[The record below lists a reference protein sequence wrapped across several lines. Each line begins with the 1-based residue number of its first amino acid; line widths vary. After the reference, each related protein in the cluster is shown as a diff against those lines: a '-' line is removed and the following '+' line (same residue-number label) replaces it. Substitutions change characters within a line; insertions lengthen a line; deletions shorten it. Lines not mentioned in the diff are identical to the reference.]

1 MKWSGNQLKAIEG
14 RGSDIIVSAAAGSGK
29 TAVLIQRLKS
39 LVTDDGVSLDEVL
52 VATFTNAAAAELK
65 ERLAEALTQEIEDA
79 QDDEQR
85 EFLLVQRKNI
95 ETASIGTFHSFAI
108 DLLRE
113 FNYRAGI
120 SKNFGILSQQSDALI
135 TREALDA
142 VFTEFFEAKDESF
155 LAFLDAYSNDKS
167 DDDIKKNI
175 IDVYIKL
182 RALPYY
188 DAILDREVEVF
199 KRATLDFNSLLSLH
213 EYRELIKKM
222 FSDEKKYFDLL
233 LGMLDDAGCVSLKEK
248 VQKLSPHVYEPN
260 IDFMTA
266 DIEDIRRYVKTV
278 LEDFPRMAVSKD
290 EKESYEEVKEECQK
304 IARKFKAI
312 IKDDL
317 LESILTV
324 PLERE
329 PELMKETGAHLTT
342 FSKIIKAVDRISF
355 ELKRKRNAY
364 SFSDLEHLALKV
376 LCMDDVAAIYRD
388 RIKHIF
394 VDEYQ
399 DSNEMQEEILH
410 KFAKDNLFLVGD
422 VKQSIYR
429 FRFAEPSLF
438 EGRYEAYLGT
448 SSSGSIVDLKENYRS
463 KQAVIDAV
471 NALFKDVIPKYDER
485 HKLVAGRKD
494 NDFIGEV
501 KVCEAEFNKEITND
515 DELKSKEEYKK
526 YLKLID
532 TLGRDFYEGLLIG
545 SEIKVAIGRE
555 YFDAKEGVQ
564 KKLKFSDIAVL
575 FRSIKG
581 RGKKIKLA
589 LELLGIPTNMQASG
603 DILDFKE
610 VNLLHCILKLAAN
623 FYDDLSLVTV
633 LLSPVYGFTPQ
644 DIAEI
649 RIWGDE
655 NGYKAQPF
663 YACFLAFSKNLCRDD
678 DAGENGET
686 NGNGDALK
694 NEDCELFVKA
704 RDFVNDILRF
714 RSYGYALSLH
724 VFIKRVC
731 TETGIYE
738 FAEALKQ
745 SRNPCG
751 NIERYIDFAHEF
763 ERERGIATL
772 SDLLLYIE
780 DLYKNEL
787 AIEQEEREGENTNA
801 VSIMTI
807 HRSKGLEFPMVVVAG
822 CGRNFVK
829 TKSASYIEF
838 DKNHGMF
845 MRYMGADELVGIPH
859 REILHKYAEKDA
871 EYDEAMR
878 IFYVA
883 CTRAKDFLVFSAVTD
898 GKKGSIITY
907 NSFYDVIN
915 DTLVCNE
922 EINKEKWFEY
932 EEFDAASLLNRII
945 NSKYVRVK
953 GQEVEGKKLYLAEIP
968 EVKNEL
974 KFSGGLSST
983 KEFVSVTE
991 FLKITDREAFM
1002 NSSTNVKAGIDE
1014 NNNVQNSNTLF
1025 FDKKD
1030 GFSYFAGN
1038 EKNENDSL
1046 RINGEN
1052 FRDMHVDK
1060 SQNDEP
1066 DPASIGTAVHKL
1078 FERLSFEKMA
1088 CAGEDEMTAMV
1099 LNELGC
1105 IKNEFSLSDDEQR
1118 YIENKKIHEVV
1129 TFFKD
1134 EFMQNIIRKAKS
1146 IEKEKPFMMRD
1157 DKLKGR
1163 IIEGVIDCFIESDD
1177 EIIVI
1182 DYKTNNIYGSYNN
1195 GENSEATDKN
1205 LESSTE
1211 DFSIDNGCGSCA
1223 SGKEKNTHR
1232 ISETHEDKMAFG
1244 MRRIKKLIEYYGPQL
1259 KLYKR
1264 ACELGYDIP
1273 VFAYIYFTNAK
1284 MFCEIK

>member
-52 VATFTNAAAAELK
+52 VATFTNAAASELK
-65 ERLAEALTQEIEDA
+65 DRLAKALTQEIEA
-79 QDDEQR
+79 TQDDEQR

-113 FNYRAGI
+113 FHYRAGI
-120 SKNFGILSQQSDALI
+120 SKNFGILSQQSDVLI
-135 TREALDA
+135 TREALDT
-142 VFTEFFEAKDESF
+142 VFTEFFEAKDECF

-175 IDVYIKL
+175 IDVYTKL

-199 KRATLDFNSLLSLH
+199 KRATLDFNSLSSLH

-233 LGMLDDAGCVSLKEK
+233 LGMLDDAGCASLKEK

-438 EGRYEAYLGT
+438 EGRYDAYLGT
-448 SSSGSIVDLKENYRS
+448 SSSGSVVDLKENYRS

-471 NALFKDVIPKYDER
+471 NALFKAVIPKYDER
-485 HKLVAGRKD
+485 HRLVAGRKD

-501 KVCEAEFNKEITND
+501 KVCEAEFDKEITND

-532 TLGRDFYEGLLIG
+532 TLGKDFYEGLLIG
-545 SEIKVAIGRE
+545 SEIKAAVGRE
-555 YFDAKEGVQ
+555 YFDAKEGLQ
-564 KKLKFSDIAVL
+564 KELKYSDIAVV

-581 RGKKIKLA
+581 RGKKIRLA
-589 LELLGIPTNMQASG
+589 LELLGIPVNMQASG

-610 VNLLHCILKLAAN
+610 VNFLHCILKLVDN

-633 LLSPVYGFTPQ
+633 LLSPVYGFSPQ

-655 NGYKAQPF
+655 NGYRGQPF
-663 YACFLAFSKNLCRDD
+663 YACFLAFSKNLCKDSDACEGDDTCEND
-678 DAGENGET
+678 DACENVAT
-686 NGNGDALK
+686 LRIMDR
-694 NEDCELFVKA
+694 ELLARVNYFV
-704 RDFVNDILRF
+704 DDILRF
-714 RSYGYALSLH
+714 RRYGYTLSLH
-724 VFIKRVC
+724 MLIKRIC
-731 TETGIYE
+731 EESGAYE
-738 FAEALKQ
+738 LAKL
-745 SRNPCG
+745 SRG
-751 NIERYIDFAHEF
+751 NNSGTNLDRYIDFANEF
-763 ERERGIATL
+763 EKERGNATL
-772 SDLLLYIE
+772 SELLQYI
-780 DLYKNEL
+780 DSMYKNGL
-787 AIEQEEREGENTNA
+787 VIEQDDGEEGENIDA
-801 VSIMTI
+801 VNVMTI
-807 HRSKGLEFPMVVVAG
+807 HRSKGLEFPLVIVAG
-822 CGRNFVK
+822 CTSSFLKNNVMPFVD
-829 TKSASYIEF
+829 F
-838 DKNHGMF
+838 DKKHGMF
-845 MRYMGADELVGIPH
+845 MRYIDEESGDMFISH
-859 REILHKYAEKDA
+859 REILHKYSERDA

-883 CTRAKDFLVFSAVTD
+883 CTRAKDFLLFSAVTD
-898 GKKGSIITY
+898 GKKRSVHTY
-907 NSFYDVIN
+907 NSFYDVIY

-922 EINKEKWFEY
+922 KIRKEEWLKH
-932 EEFDAASLLNRII
+932 EEFKNNELIDNAVNL
-945 NSKYVRVK
+945 KDVK
-953 GQEVEGKKLYLAEIP
+953 KRGQKIQNGKLYLAEVP
-968 EVKNEL
+968 EVKDE
-974 KFSGGLSST
+974 FSALGILSCT

-991 FLKITDREAFM
+991 FLKMADVEDAFSHGDGNGDIENSREV
-1002 NSSTNVKAGIDE
+1002 NGID
-1014 NNNVQNSNTLF
+1014 
-1025 FDKKD
+1025 
-1030 GFSYFAGN
+1030 
-1038 EKNENDSL
+1038 
-1046 RINGEN
+1046 
-1052 FRDMHVDK
+1052 
-1060 SQNDEP
+1060 
-1066 DPASIGTAVHKL
+1066 PARIGTAVHRL
-1078 FERLSFEKMA
+1078 FERLSFEGMVS
-1088 CAGEDEMTAMV
+1088 AGEAEMIALMSDEI
-1099 LNELGC
+1099 NS
-1105 IKNEFSLSDDEQR
+1105 IKNEYSLNDDEIS
-1118 YIENKKIHEVV
+1118 YIKDKKLPEV
-1129 TFFKD
+1129 TAFFQD
-1134 EFMQNIIRKAKS
+1134 EFMRDIIINAKS
-1146 IEKEKPFMMRD
+1146 IEKEKSFIMKD
-1157 DKLKGR
+1157 DKMQGR
-1163 IIEGVIDCFIESDD
+1163 IIEGVIDCFIEGED

-1182 DYKTNNIYGSYNN
+1182 DYKTNEIGRF
-1195 GENSEATDKN
+1195 DK
-1205 LESSTE
+1205 
-1211 DFSIDNGCGSCA
+1211 
-1223 SGKEKNTHR
+1223 R
-1232 ISETHEDKMAFG
+1232 IRDLM
-1244 MRRIKKLIEYYGPQL
+1244 EYYRPQL
-1259 KLYKR
+1259 ELYKR
-1264 ACELGYDIP
+1264 ACERGYNKP
-1273 VFAYIYFTNAK
+1273 VSAYVYFTNVK
-1284 MFCEIK
+1284 IFCEV

>member
-65 ERLAEALTQEIEDA
+65 ERLAKALTQEIEA
-79 QDDEQR
+79 TQDDEQR

-113 FNYRAGI
+113 FHYRAGI
-120 SKNFGILSQQSDALI
+120 SKNFGILSQQSDVLI
-135 TREALDA
+135 TREALDT
-142 VFTEFFEAKDESF
+142 VFTEFFEAKDECF

-175 IDVYIKL
+175 IDVYTKL

-199 KRATLDFNSLLSLH
+199 KRATLDFNSLSSLH

-266 DIEDIRRYVKTV
+266 DIDDIRLYAKK
-278 LEDFPRMAVSKD
+278 LLDEFPAMRVSKD
-290 EKESYEEVKEECQK
+290 EKESYEEVKDECQK

-317 LESILTV
+317 LGSILTV

-329 PELMKETGAHLTT
+329 PELMREAEARLIM
-342 FSKIIKAVDRISF
+342 FSRIIKNMDKISF
-355 ELKRKRNAY
+355 KLKQERNAY

-438 EGRYEAYLGT
+438 EGRYDAYLGT
-448 SSSGSIVDLKENYRS
+448 SSSGSVVDLKENYRS

-471 NALFKDVIPKYDER
+471 NALFKAVIPKYDER
-485 HKLVAGRKD
+485 HRLVAGRK
-494 NDFIGEV
+494 NQDFIGEV
-501 KVCEAEFNKEITND
+501 KVCKAEFDKEILND
-515 DELKSKEEYKK
+515 EKLKSNEKYRY

-532 TLGRDFYEGLLIG
+532 TLGKDFYEGLLIG
-545 SEIKVAIGRE
+545 SEIKAAVGRE

-564 KKLKFSDIAVL
+564 KKLQFSDIAVL

-581 RGKKIKLA
+581 RGKKIRLA
-589 LELLGIPTNMQASG
+589 LELLGIPVNMQASG

-610 VNLLHCILKLAAN
+610 VNLLHCILKLVDN

-633 LLSPVYGFTPQ
+633 LLSSVYGITPQ

-649 RIWGDE
+649 RIWGNE
-655 NGYKAQPF
+655 NGYKGQPF
-663 YACFLAFSKNLCRDD
+663 YACFLAFSKKFSEDS
-678 DAGENGET
+678 DADKDVDTGENDDTCENATVLKVT
-686 NGNGDALK
+686 NR
-694 NEDCELFVKA
+694 ELFA
-704 RDFVNDILRF
+704 RINDFIDDILRF

-724 VFIKRVC
+724 MFIKRVC
-731 TETGIYE
+731 AESGIYE
-738 FAEALKQ
+738 FAKALKQ
-745 SRNPCG
+745 SKSPCG
-751 NIERYIDFAHEF
+751 NLDRYMDFACEF

-772 SDLLLYIE
+772 SDLLMHIDNLYTTG
-780 DLYKNEL
+780 LT
-787 AIEQEEREGENTNA
+787 IEQGEQEGETPDA
-801 VSIMTI
+801 VNIMTI

-822 CGRNFVK
+822 CGSSFAR
-829 TKSASYIEF
+829 TKAASYINF
-838 DKNHGMF
+838 DKNYGMF
-845 MRYMGADELVGIPH
+845 MRYVKDDVMYISH
-859 REILHKYAEKDA
+859 REVLHKYGERDA

-883 CTRAKDFLVFSAVTD
+883 CTRAKDFLMFSGVTN
-898 GKKGSIITY
+898 GKKGSALTY
-907 NSFYDVIN
+907 NSFYDVIY

-922 EINKEKWFEY
+922 KIRKEEWLKH
-932 EEFDAASLLNRII
+932 EEFKNNELIDNAVNL
-945 NSKYVRVK
+945 KDVK
-953 GQEVEGKKLYLAEIP
+953 KRGQKIQNGKLYLAEVP
-968 EVKNEL
+968 EVKDE
-974 KFSGGLSST
+974 FSALGILSCT

-991 FLKITDREAFM
+991 FLKMADREVL
-1002 NSSTNVKAGIDE
+1002 TNNTTVKLDINGDKDVFSHSDGNGDVENGSEVYGID
-1014 NNNVQNSNTLF
+1014 
-1025 FDKKD
+1025 
-1030 GFSYFAGN
+1030 
-1038 EKNENDSL
+1038 
-1046 RINGEN
+1046 
-1052 FRDMHVDK
+1052 
-1060 SQNDEP
+1060 
-1066 DPASIGTAVHKL
+1066 PARIGTAVHRL
-1078 FERLSFEKMA
+1078 FERLSFEGMVS
-1088 CAGEDEMTAMV
+1088 AGEAEMIALMSDEI
-1099 LNELGC
+1099 NS
-1105 IKNEFSLSDDEQR
+1105 IKNEYSLNDDEIS
-1118 YIENKKIHEVV
+1118 YIKDKKLPEVAA
-1129 TFFKD
+1129 FFKD
-1134 EFMQNIIRKAKS
+1134 EFMRDIIINAKS
-1146 IEKEKPFMMRD
+1146 IEKEKSFIMKD
-1157 DKLKGR
+1157 DKMQGR
-1163 IIEGVIDCFIESDD
+1163 IIEGVIDCFIEGED

-1182 DYKTNNIYGSYNN
+1182 DYKTNEIGRF
-1195 GENSEATDKN
+1195 DK
-1205 LESSTE
+1205 
-1211 DFSIDNGCGSCA
+1211 
-1223 SGKEKNTHR
+1223 R
-1232 ISETHEDKMAFG
+1232 IRDLM
-1244 MRRIKKLIEYYGPQL
+1244 EYYRPQL
-1259 KLYKR
+1259 EFYKR
-1264 ACELGYDIP
+1264 ACERGYNKP
-1273 VFAYIYFTNAK
+1273 VSAYVYFTNVK
-1284 MFCEIK
+1284 IFCEV

>member
-52 VATFTNAAAAELK
+52 VATFTNAAASELK
-65 ERLAEALTQEIEDA
+65 ERLAKALTQEIEA
-79 QDDEQR
+79 TQDDEQR

-113 FNYRAGI
+113 FHYRAGI
-120 SKNFGILSQQSDALI
+120 SKNFGILSQQSDVLI
-135 TREALDA
+135 TREALDT
-142 VFTEFFEAKDESF
+142 VFTEFFEAKDECF

-175 IDVYIKL
+175 IDVYTKL

-199 KRATLDFNSLLSLH
+199 KRATLDFNSLSSLH

-438 EGRYEAYLGT
+438 EGRYDAYLGT
-448 SSSGSIVDLKENYRS
+448 SSSGSVVDLKENYRS

-471 NALFKDVIPKYDER
+471 NALFKAVIPKYDER
-485 HKLVAGRKD
+485 HRLVAGRKD

-501 KVCEAEFNKEITND
+501 KVCEAEFDKEITND

-532 TLGRDFYEGLLIG
+532 TLGKDFYEGLLIG
-545 SEIKVAIGRE
+545 SEIKAAVGRE
-555 YFDAKEGVQ
+555 YFDAKEGLQ
-564 KKLKFSDIAVL
+564 KELKYSDIAVV

-581 RGKKIKLA
+581 RGKKIRLA
-589 LELLGIPTNMQASG
+589 LELLGIPVNMQASG

-610 VNLLHCILKLAAN
+610 VNFLHCILKLVDN

-633 LLSPVYGFTPQ
+633 LLSPVYGFSPQ

-655 NGYKAQPF
+655 NGYRGQPF
-663 YACFLAFSKNLCRDD
+663 YACFLAFSKNLCKDSDACEGDDTCEND
-678 DAGENGET
+678 DACENVAT
-686 NGNGDALK
+686 LRIMDR
-694 NEDCELFVKA
+694 ELLARVNYFV
-704 RDFVNDILRF
+704 DDILRF
-714 RSYGYALSLH
+714 RRYGYTLSLH
-724 VFIKRVC
+724 MLIKRIC
-731 TETGIYE
+731 EESGAYE
-738 FAEALKQ
+738 LAKL
-745 SRNPCG
+745 SRG
-751 NIERYIDFAHEF
+751 NNSGTNLDRYIDFANEF
-763 ERERGIATL
+763 EKERGNATL
-772 SDLLLYIE
+772 SELLQYI
-780 DLYKNEL
+780 DSMYKNGL
-787 AIEQEEREGENTNA
+787 VIEQDDGEEGENIDA
-801 VSIMTI
+801 VNVMTI
-807 HRSKGLEFPMVVVAG
+807 HRSKGLEFPLVIVAG
-822 CGRNFVK
+822 CTSSFLKNNVMPFVD
-829 TKSASYIEF
+829 F
-838 DKNHGMF
+838 DKKHGMF
-845 MRYMGADELVGIPH
+845 MRYIDEESGDMFISH
-859 REILHKYAEKDA
+859 REILHKYSERDA

-883 CTRAKDFLVFSAVTD
+883 CTRAKDFLLFSAVTD
-898 GKKGSIITY
+898 GKKRSVHTY
-907 NSFYDVIN
+907 NSFYDVIY

-922 EINKEKWFEY
+922 KIRKEEWLKH
-932 EEFDAASLLNRII
+932 EEFKNNELIDNAVNL
-945 NSKYVRVK
+945 KDVK
-953 GQEVEGKKLYLAEIP
+953 KRGQKIQNGKLYLAEVP
-968 EVKNEL
+968 EVKDE
-974 KFSGGLSST
+974 FSALGILSCT

-991 FLKITDREAFM
+991 FLKMADVEDAFSHGDGNGDIENSREV
-1002 NSSTNVKAGIDE
+1002 NGID
-1014 NNNVQNSNTLF
+1014 
-1025 FDKKD
+1025 
-1030 GFSYFAGN
+1030 
-1038 EKNENDSL
+1038 
-1046 RINGEN
+1046 
-1052 FRDMHVDK
+1052 
-1060 SQNDEP
+1060 
-1066 DPASIGTAVHKL
+1066 PARIGTAVHRL
-1078 FERLSFEKMA
+1078 FERLSFEGMVS
-1088 CAGEDEMTAMV
+1088 AGEAEMIALMSDEI
-1099 LNELGC
+1099 NS
-1105 IKNEFSLSDDEQR
+1105 IKNEYSLNDDEIS
-1118 YIENKKIHEVV
+1118 YIKDKKLPEV
-1129 TFFKD
+1129 TAFFQD
-1134 EFMQNIIRKAKS
+1134 EFMRDIIINAKS
-1146 IEKEKPFMMRD
+1146 IEKEKSFIMKD
-1157 DKLKGR
+1157 DKMQGR
-1163 IIEGVIDCFIESDD
+1163 IIEGVIDCFIEGED

-1182 DYKTNNIYGSYNN
+1182 DYKTNEIGRF
-1195 GENSEATDKN
+1195 DK
-1205 LESSTE
+1205 
-1211 DFSIDNGCGSCA
+1211 
-1223 SGKEKNTHR
+1223 R
-1232 ISETHEDKMAFG
+1232 IRDLM
-1244 MRRIKKLIEYYGPQL
+1244 EYYRPQL
-1259 KLYKR
+1259 ELYKR
-1264 ACELGYDIP
+1264 ACERGYNKP
-1273 VFAYIYFTNAK
+1273 VSAYVYFTNVK
-1284 MFCEIK
+1284 IFCEV

>member
-65 ERLAEALTQEIEDA
+65 ERLAKALTQEIEA
-79 QDDEQR
+79 TQDDEQR
-85 EFLLVQRKNI
+85 EFLFVQRKNI

-113 FNYRAGI
+113 FHYRAGI
-120 SKNFGILSQQSDALI
+120 SKNFGILSQQSDVLI
-135 TREALDA
+135 TREALDT
-142 VFTEFFEAKDESF
+142 VFTEFFEAKDECF

-175 IDVYIKL
+175 IDVYTKL

-199 KRATLDFNSLLSLH
+199 KRATLDFNSLSSLH

-266 DIEDIRRYVKTV
+266 DIDDIRRYVKTV

-438 EGRYEAYLGT
+438 EGRYDAYLGT
-448 SSSGSIVDLKENYRS
+448 SSSGSVVDLKENYRS

-471 NALFKDVIPKYDER
+471 NALFKAVIPKYDER
-485 HKLVAGRKD
+485 HRLVAGRK
-494 NDFIGEV
+494 NQDFIGEV
-501 KVCEAEFNKEITND
+501 KVCKAEFDKEILND
-515 DELKSKEEYKK
+515 EKLKSNEKYRY

-532 TLGRDFYEGLLIG
+532 TLGKDFYEGLLIG
-545 SEIKVAIGRE
+545 SEIKAAVGRE

-564 KKLKFSDIAVL
+564 KKLQFSDIAVL

-581 RGKKIKLA
+581 RGKKIRLA
-589 LELLGIPTNMQASG
+589 LELLGIPVNMQASG

-610 VNLLHCILKLAAN
+610 VNLLHCILKLVDN

-633 LLSPVYGFTPQ
+633 LLSSVYGITPQ

-655 NGYKAQPF
+655 NGYKGQPF
-663 YACFLAFSKNLCRDD
+663 YACFLAFSKNLCKDSDSCEGDD
-678 DAGENGET
+678 TCENDDVCENVDT
-686 NGNGDALK
+686 LK
-694 NEDCELFVKA
+694 VTDREFFARVNYFV
-704 RDFVNDILRF
+704 DDILRF
-714 RSYGYALSLH
+714 RRYGYTLSLH
-724 VFIKRVC
+724 MLIKRIC
-731 TETGIYE
+731 EESGAYE
-738 FAEALKQ
+738 LAKL
-745 SRNPCG
+745 SRG
-751 NIERYIDFAHEF
+751 NNSDTNLVRYIDFANEF
-763 ERERGIATL
+763 EKERGNATL
-772 SDLLLYIE
+772 SELLQYI
-780 DLYKNEL
+780 DSMYKNGL
-787 AIEQEEREGENTNA
+787 VIEQDDGEEGENIDA
-801 VSIMTI
+801 VNVMTI
-807 HRSKGLEFPMVVVAG
+807 HRSKGLEFPLVIVAG
-822 CGRNFVK
+822 CTSSFLKNNATPFVD
-829 TKSASYIEF
+829 F
-838 DKNHGMF
+838 DKKHGMF
-845 MRYMGADELVGIPH
+845 MRYIDEESGDMFISH
-859 REILHKYAEKDA
+859 REILHKYSERDA

-883 CTRAKDFLVFSAVTD
+883 CTRAKDFLLFSAVTD
-898 GKKGSIITY
+898 GKKRSVHTY
-907 NSFYDVIN
+907 SSFYDVICEN
-915 DTLVCNE
+915 LACDDNSCKN
-922 EINKEKWFEY
+922 KWFRH
-932 EEFDAASLLNRII
+932 EEFKGEELLKRTLDSEDVDKHSRQTHESRPYLSQVPAEESDFNNLKAGAS
-945 NSKYVRVK
+945 
-953 GQEVEGKKLYLAEIP
+953 E
-968 EVKNEL
+968 
-974 KFSGGLSST
+974 
-983 KEFVSVTE
+983 KEFISVTE
-991 FLKITDREAFM
+991 FLKMADREVL
-1002 NSSTNVKAGIDE
+1002 TNNTTVKLGIDE
-1014 NNNVQNSNTLF
+1014 DNDVFSHSDGNGDIENSR
-1025 FDKKD
+1025 
-1030 GFSYFAGN
+1030 
-1038 EKNENDSL
+1038 EV
-1046 RINGEN
+1046 NGI
-1052 FRDMHVDK
+1052 
-1060 SQNDEP
+1060 
-1066 DPASIGTAVHKL
+1066 DPARIGTAVHRL
-1078 FERLSFEKMA
+1078 FERLSFEGMVS
-1088 CAGEDEMTAMV
+1088 AGEAEMIALMLDEIKS
-1099 LNELGC
+1099 
-1105 IKNEFSLSDDEQR
+1105 IKNEYSLNDDEIS
-1118 YIENKKIHEVV
+1118 YIKDKKLPEV
-1129 TFFKD
+1129 TAFFKD
-1134 EFMQNIIRKAKS
+1134 EFMKDVIKNAVS
-1146 IEKEKPFMMRD
+1146 IEKEKSFIMKD
-1157 DKLKGR
+1157 DKMQGR
-1163 IIEGVIDCFIESDD
+1163 IIEGVIDCFFEGAD
-1177 EIIVI
+1177 EITVI
-1182 DYKTNNIYGSYNN
+1182 DYKTNEIGRF
-1195 GENSEATDKN
+1195 DK
-1205 LESSTE
+1205 
-1211 DFSIDNGCGSCA
+1211 
-1223 SGKEKNTHR
+1223 R
-1232 ISETHEDKMAFG
+1232 IRDLM
-1244 MRRIKKLIEYYGPQL
+1244 EYYRPQL
-1259 KLYKR
+1259 ELYKR
-1264 ACELGYDIP
+1264 ACERGYNKP
-1273 VFAYIYFTNAK
+1273 VSAYVYFTNVK
-1284 MFCEIK
+1284 IFCEV

>member
-65 ERLAEALTQEIEDA
+65 ERLAKALTQEIEA
-79 QDDEQR
+79 TQDDEQR

-113 FNYRAGI
+113 FHYRAGI
-120 SKNFGILSQQSDALI
+120 SKNFGILSQQSDVLI
-135 TREALDA
+135 TREALDT
-142 VFTEFFEAKDESF
+142 VFTEFFEAKDECF

-199 KRATLDFNSLLSLH
+199 KRATLDFNSLSSLH

-376 LCMDDVAAIYRD
+376 LCMDDVVAIYRD

-438 EGRYEAYLGT
+438 EGRYDAYLGT
-448 SSSGSIVDLKENYRS
+448 SSSGSVVDLKENYRS

-471 NALFKDVIPKYDER
+471 NILFKNVIPKYDER
-485 HKLVAGRKD
+485 HRLVAGRK
-494 NDFIGEV
+494 NQDFIGEV
-501 KVCEAEFNKEITND
+501 KVCKAEFDKEIPNNE
-515 DELKSKEEYKK
+515 ELKSKDKYRN

-532 TLGRDFYEGLLIG
+532 TLGKDFYEGLLIG
-545 SEIKVAIGRE
+545 SEIKAAVGRE
-555 YFDAKEGVQ
+555 YFDAKEGLQ
-564 KKLKFSDIAVL
+564 KELKYSDIAVV

-581 RGKKIKLA
+581 RGKKIRLA
-589 LELLGIPTNMQASG
+589 LELLGIPVNMQASG
-603 DILDFKE
+603 DILEFRE
-610 VNLLHCILKLAAN
+610 VNFLHCILKLVDN

-633 LLSPVYGFTPQ
+633 LLSSVYGVTPQ

-649 RIWGDE
+649 RIWGDK
-655 NGYKAQPF
+655 NGYRGQPF
-663 YACFLAFSKNLCRDD
+663 YACFLAFSKNLCKDSDSCEGDD
-678 DAGENGET
+678 TCENDDVCENVDT
-686 NGNGDALK
+686 LK
-694 NEDCELFVKA
+694 VTDREFFARVNYFV
-704 RDFVNDILRF
+704 DDILRF
-714 RSYGYALSLH
+714 RRYGYTLSLH
-724 VFIKRVC
+724 MLIKRIC
-731 TETGIYE
+731 EESGAYE
-738 FAEALKQ
+738 LAKL
-745 SRNPCG
+745 SRG
-751 NIERYIDFAHEF
+751 NNSDTNLVRYIDFANEF
-763 ERERGIATL
+763 EKERGNATL
-772 SDLLLYIE
+772 SDLLMHIDNLYTTG
-780 DLYKNEL
+780 LT
-787 AIEQEEREGENTNA
+787 IEQGEQEGETPDA
-801 VSIMTI
+801 VNIMTI

-822 CGRNFVK
+822 CGSSFAR
-829 TKSASYIEF
+829 TKAASYINF
-838 DKNHGMF
+838 DKNYGMF
-845 MRYMGADELVGIPH
+845 MRYVKDDVMYISH
-859 REILHKYAEKDA
+859 REVLHKYGERDA

-883 CTRAKDFLVFSAVTD
+883 CTRAKDFLMFSGVTN
-898 GKKGSIITY
+898 GKKGSALTY
-907 NSFYDVIN
+907 NSFYDVIY

-922 EINKEKWFEY
+922 KIRKEEWLKH
-932 EEFDAASLLNRII
+932 EEFKNNELIDNAVNL
-945 NSKYVRVK
+945 KDVK
-953 GQEVEGKKLYLAEIP
+953 KRGQKIQNGKLYLAEVP
-968 EVKNEL
+968 EVKDE
-974 KFSGGLSST
+974 FSALGILSCA

-991 FLKITDREAFM
+991 FLKMADVEDAFSHGDGNGDIENSREV
-1002 NSSTNVKAGIDE
+1002 NGID
-1014 NNNVQNSNTLF
+1014 
-1025 FDKKD
+1025 
-1030 GFSYFAGN
+1030 
-1038 EKNENDSL
+1038 
-1046 RINGEN
+1046 
-1052 FRDMHVDK
+1052 
-1060 SQNDEP
+1060 
-1066 DPASIGTAVHKL
+1066 PARIGTAVHRL
-1078 FERLSFEKMA
+1078 FERLSFEGMVS
-1088 CAGEDEMTAMV
+1088 AGEAEMIALMSDEI
-1099 LNELGC
+1099 NS
-1105 IKNEFSLSDDEQR
+1105 IKNEYSLNDDEIS
-1118 YIENKKIHEVV
+1118 YIKDKKLPEVAA
-1129 TFFKD
+1129 FFKD
-1134 EFMQNIIRKAKS
+1134 EFMRDIIINAKS
-1146 IEKEKPFMMRD
+1146 IEKEKSFIMKD
-1157 DKLKGR
+1157 DKMQGR
-1163 IIEGVIDCFIESDD
+1163 IIEGVIDCFIEGED

-1182 DYKTNNIYGSYNN
+1182 DYKTNEIGRF
-1195 GENSEATDKN
+1195 DK
-1205 LESSTE
+1205 
-1211 DFSIDNGCGSCA
+1211 
-1223 SGKEKNTHR
+1223 R
-1232 ISETHEDKMAFG
+1232 IRDLM
-1244 MRRIKKLIEYYGPQL
+1244 EYYRPQL
-1259 KLYKR
+1259 ELYKR
-1264 ACELGYDIP
+1264 ACERGYNKP
-1273 VFAYIYFTNAK
+1273 VSAYVYFTNVK
-1284 MFCEIK
+1284 IFCEV

>member
-52 VATFTNAAAAELK
+52 VATFTNAAASELK
-65 ERLAEALTQEIEDA
+65 ERLAKALTQEIEA
-79 QDDEQR
+79 TQDDEQR

-113 FNYRAGI
+113 FHYRAGI
-120 SKNFGILSQQSDALI
+120 SKNFGILSQQSDVLI
-135 TREALDA
+135 TREALDT
-142 VFTEFFEAKDESF
+142 VFTEFFEAKDECF

-175 IDVYIKL
+175 IDVYTKL

-199 KRATLDFNSLLSLH
+199 KRATLDFNSLSSLH

-438 EGRYEAYLGT
+438 EGRYDAYLGT
-448 SSSGSIVDLKENYRS
+448 SSSGSVVDLKENYRS

-471 NALFKDVIPKYDER
+471 NALFKAVIPKYDER
-485 HKLVAGRKD
+485 HRLVAGRKD

-501 KVCEAEFNKEITND
+501 KVCEAEFDKEITND

-532 TLGRDFYEGLLIG
+532 TLGKDFYEGLLIG
-545 SEIKVAIGRE
+545 SEIKAAVGRE
-555 YFDAKEGVQ
+555 YFDAKEGLQ
-564 KKLKFSDIAVL
+564 KELKYSDIAVV

-581 RGKKIKLA
+581 RGKKIRLA
-589 LELLGIPTNMQASG
+589 LELLGIPVNMQASG

-610 VNLLHCILKLAAN
+610 VNFLHCILKLVDN

-633 LLSPVYGFTPQ
+633 LLSPVYGFSPQ

-655 NGYKAQPF
+655 NGYRGQPF
-663 YACFLAFSKNLCRDD
+663 YACFLAFSKNLCKDSDACEGDDTCEND
-678 DAGENGET
+678 DACENVAT
-686 NGNGDALK
+686 LRIMDR
-694 NEDCELFVKA
+694 ELLARVNYFV
-704 RDFVNDILRF
+704 DDILRF
-714 RSYGYALSLH
+714 RRYGYTLSLH
-724 VFIKRVC
+724 MLIKRIC
-731 TETGIYE
+731 EESGAYE
-738 FAEALKQ
+738 LAKL
-745 SRNPCG
+745 SRG
-751 NIERYIDFAHEF
+751 NNSGTNLDRYIDFANEF
-763 ERERGIATL
+763 EKERGNATL
-772 SDLLLYIE
+772 SELLQYI
-780 DLYKNEL
+780 DSMYKNGL
-787 AIEQEEREGENTNA
+787 VIEQDDGEEGENIDA
-801 VSIMTI
+801 VNVMTI
-807 HRSKGLEFPMVVVAG
+807 HRSKGLEFPLVIVAG
-822 CGRNFVK
+822 CTSSFLKNNVMPFVD
-829 TKSASYIEF
+829 F
-838 DKNHGMF
+838 DKKHGMF
-845 MRYMGADELVGIPH
+845 MRYIDEESGDMFISH
-859 REILHKYAEKDA
+859 REILHKYSERDA

-883 CTRAKDFLVFSAVTD
+883 CTRAKDFLLFSAVTD
-898 GKKGSIITY
+898 GKKRSVHTY
-907 NSFYDVIN
+907 NSFYDVIY

-922 EINKEKWFEY
+922 KIRKEEWLKH
-932 EEFDAASLLNRII
+932 EEFKNNELIDNAVNL
-945 NSKYVRVK
+945 KDVK
-953 GQEVEGKKLYLAEIP
+953 KRGQKIQNGKLYLAEVP
-968 EVKNEL
+968 EVKDE
-974 KFSGGLSST
+974 FSALGILSCT

-991 FLKITDREAFM
+991 FLKMADVEDAFSHGDGNGDIENSREV
-1002 NSSTNVKAGIDE
+1002 NGID
-1014 NNNVQNSNTLF
+1014 
-1025 FDKKD
+1025 
-1030 GFSYFAGN
+1030 
-1038 EKNENDSL
+1038 
-1046 RINGEN
+1046 
-1052 FRDMHVDK
+1052 
-1060 SQNDEP
+1060 
-1066 DPASIGTAVHKL
+1066 PARIGTAVHRL
-1078 FERLSFEKMA
+1078 FERLSFEGMVS
-1088 CAGEDEMTAMV
+1088 AGEAEMIALMSDEI
-1099 LNELGC
+1099 NS
-1105 IKNEFSLSDDEQR
+1105 IKNEYSLNDDEIS
-1118 YIENKKIHEVV
+1118 YIKDKKLPEV
-1129 TFFKD
+1129 TAFFQD
-1134 EFMQNIIRKAKS
+1134 EFMRDIIINAKS
-1146 IEKEKPFMMRD
+1146 IEKEKSFIMKD
-1157 DKLKGR
+1157 DKMQGR
-1163 IIEGVIDCFIESDD
+1163 IIEGVIDCFIEGED

-1182 DYKTNNIYGSYNN
+1182 DYKTNEIGRS
-1195 GENSEATDKN
+1195 DK
-1205 LESSTE
+1205 
-1211 DFSIDNGCGSCA
+1211 
-1223 SGKEKNTHR
+1223 R
-1232 ISETHEDKMAFG
+1232 IRDLM
-1244 MRRIKKLIEYYGPQL
+1244 EYYRPQL
-1259 KLYKR
+1259 ELYKR
-1264 ACELGYDIP
+1264 ACERGYNKP
-1273 VFAYIYFTNAK
+1273 VSAYVYFTNVK
-1284 MFCEIK
+1284 IFCEV

>member
-29 TAVLIQRLKS
+29 TAVLIQRFKS

-65 ERLAEALTQEIEDA
+65 ERLAKALTQEIEA
-79 QDDEQR
+79 TQDDEQR

-120 SKNFGILSQQSDALI
+120 SKNFGILSQQSDVLI
-135 TREALDA
+135 TREALDT
-142 VFTEFFEAKDESF
+142 VFTEFFEAKDECF

-175 IDVYIKL
+175 IDVYTKL

-199 KRATLDFNSLLSLH
+199 KRATLDFNSLSSLH

-222 FSDEKKYFDLL
+222 FSAAKEHFGLL
-233 LGMLDDAGCVSLKEK
+233 LGRLDDAGCTGLKEK
-248 VQKLSPHVYEPN
+248 FHKVISYVNEPN

-329 PELMKETGAHLTT
+329 PELMKETEAHLTM

-438 EGRYEAYLGT
+438 EGRYDAYLGT
-448 SSSGSIVDLKENYRS
+448 SSSGSVVDLKENYRS

-471 NALFKDVIPKYDER
+471 NALFKAVIPKYDER
-485 HKLVAGRKD
+485 HRLVAGRK
-494 NDFIGEV
+494 NQDFIGEV
-501 KVCEAEFNKEITND
+501 KVCKAEFDKEILND
-515 DELKSKEEYKK
+515 EKLKSNEKYRY

-532 TLGRDFYEGLLIG
+532 TLGKDFYEGLLIG
-545 SEIKVAIGRE
+545 SEIKAAVGRE

-564 KKLKFSDIAVL
+564 KKLQFSDIAVL

-581 RGKKIKLA
+581 RGKKIRLA
-589 LELLGIPTNMQASG
+589 LELLGIPVNMQASG

-610 VNLLHCILKLAAN
+610 VNLLHCILKLVDN

-633 LLSPVYGFTPQ
+633 LLSSVYGITPQ

-655 NGYKAQPF
+655 NGYKGQPF
-663 YACFLAFSKNLCRDD
+663 YACFLAFSKKFSEDS
-678 DAGENGET
+678 DADKDVDTGENDDTCENATVLKVT
-686 NGNGDALK
+686 NR
-694 NEDCELFVKA
+694 ELFA
-704 RDFVNDILRF
+704 RINDFIDDILRF

-724 VFIKRVC
+724 MFIKRVC
-731 TETGIYE
+731 AESGIYE
-738 FAEALKQ
+738 FAKALKQ
-745 SRNPCG
+745 SKSPCG
-751 NIERYIDFAHEF
+751 NLDRYMDFACEF

-772 SDLLLYIE
+772 SDLLMHIDNLYTTG
-780 DLYKNEL
+780 LT
-787 AIEQEEREGENTNA
+787 IEQGEQEGETPDA
-801 VSIMTI
+801 VNIMTI

-822 CGRNFVK
+822 CGSSFAR
-829 TKSASYIEF
+829 TKAASYINF
-838 DKNHGMF
+838 DKNYGMF
-845 MRYMGADELVGIPH
+845 MRYVKDDVMYISH
-859 REILHKYAEKDA
+859 REVLHKYGERDA

-883 CTRAKDFLVFSAVTD
+883 CTRAKDFLMFSGVTN
-898 GKKGSIITY
+898 GKKGSALTY
-907 NSFYDVIN
+907 NSFYDVIY

-922 EINKEKWFEY
+922 KIRKEEWLKH
-932 EEFDAASLLNRII
+932 EEFKNNELIDNAVNL
-945 NSKYVRVK
+945 KDVK
-953 GQEVEGKKLYLAEIP
+953 KRGQKIQNGKLYLAEVP
-968 EVKNEL
+968 EVKDE
-974 KFSGGLSST
+974 FSALGILSCA

-991 FLKITDREAFM
+991 FLKMADVEDAFSHGDGNGDIENSRE
-1002 NSSTNVKAGIDE
+1002 V
-1014 NNNVQNSNTLF
+1014 
-1025 FDKKD
+1025 
-1030 GFSYFAGN
+1030 N
-1038 EKNENDSL
+1038 E
-1046 RINGEN
+1046 I
-1052 FRDMHVDK
+1052 
-1060 SQNDEP
+1060 
-1066 DPASIGTAVHKL
+1066 DPANIGTAVHKL
-1078 FERLSFEKMA
+1078 FERLSFEKMV
-1088 CAGEDEMTAMV
+1088 CAGEDEMIT
-1099 LNELGC
+1099 LILDELAC
-1105 IKNEFSLSDDEQR
+1105 IKRECSLTDDEKS

-1129 TFFKD
+1129 AFFKN
-1134 EFMQNIIRKAKS
+1134 EFMQNVIRKAKL
-1146 IEKEKPFMMRD
+1146 IEKEKAFMMRD
-1157 DKLKGR
+1157 DNLQGR
-1163 IIEGVIDCFIESDD
+1163 IIEGVIDCFIEGED

-1182 DYKTNNIYGSYNN
+1182 DYKTNIIYGNYGNDSA
-1195 GENSEATDKN
+1195 E
-1205 LESSTE
+1205 
-1211 DFSIDNGCGSCA
+1211 
-1223 SGKEKNTHR
+1223 
-1232 ISETHEDKMAFG
+1232 
-1244 MRRIKKLIEYYGPQL
+1244 RIKKLIEYYSPQL
-1259 KLYKR
+1259 RFYKR
-1264 ACELGYDIP
+1264 ACELGYDMP
-1273 VFAYIYFTNAK
+1273 VSAYIYFTNAK
-1284 MFCEIK
+1284 IFCEV

>member
-65 ERLAEALTQEIEDA
+65 ERLAKALSQEIEDA

-85 EFLLVQRKNI
+85 EFLLIQRKNI

-113 FNYRAGI
+113 FHYRAGI
-120 SKNFGILSQQSDALI
+120 SKNFGILSQQSDVLI
-135 TREALDA
+135 TREALDT
-142 VFTEFFEAKDESF
+142 VFTEFFEAKDECF

-175 IDVYIKL
+175 IDVYTKL

-199 KRATLDFNSLLSLH
+199 KRATLDFNSLSSLH

-438 EGRYEAYLGT
+438 EGRYDAYLGT
-448 SSSGSIVDLKENYRS
+448 SSSGSVVDLKENYRS

-471 NALFKDVIPKYDER
+471 NALFKAVIPKYDER
-485 HKLVAGRKD
+485 HRLVAGRKD

-501 KVCEAEFNKEITND
+501 KVCEAEFDKEITND

-532 TLGRDFYEGLLIG
+532 TLGKDFYEGLLIG
-545 SEIKVAIGRE
+545 SEIKAAVGRE
-555 YFDAKEGVQ
+555 YFDAKEGLQ
-564 KKLKFSDIAVL
+564 KELKYSDIAVV

-581 RGKKIKLA
+581 RGKKIRLA
-589 LELLGIPTNMQASG
+589 LELLGIPVNMQASG

-610 VNLLHCILKLAAN
+610 VNFLHCILKLVDN

-633 LLSPVYGFTPQ
+633 LLSPVYGFSPQ

-655 NGYKAQPF
+655 NGYRGQPF
-663 YACFLAFSKNLCRDD
+663 YACFLAFSKNLCKDSDACEGDDTCEND
-678 DAGENGET
+678 DACENVAT
-686 NGNGDALK
+686 LRIMDR
-694 NEDCELFVKA
+694 ELLARVNYFV
-704 RDFVNDILRF
+704 DDILRF
-714 RSYGYALSLH
+714 RRYGYTLSLH
-724 VFIKRVC
+724 MLIKRIC
-731 TETGIYE
+731 EESGAYE
-738 FAEALKQ
+738 LAKL
-745 SRNPCG
+745 SRG
-751 NIERYIDFAHEF
+751 NNSGTNLDRYIDFANEF
-763 ERERGIATL
+763 EKERGNATL
-772 SDLLLYIE
+772 SELLQYI
-780 DLYKNEL
+780 DSMYKNGL
-787 AIEQEEREGENTNA
+787 VIEQDDGEEGENIDA
-801 VSIMTI
+801 VNVMTI
-807 HRSKGLEFPMVVVAG
+807 HRSKGLEFPLVIVAG
-822 CGRNFVK
+822 CTSSFLKNNVMPFVD
-829 TKSASYIEF
+829 F
-838 DKNHGMF
+838 DKKHGMF
-845 MRYMGADELVGIPH
+845 MRYIDEESGDMFISH
-859 REILHKYAEKDA
+859 REILHKYSERDA

-883 CTRAKDFLVFSAVTD
+883 CTRAKDFLLFSAVTD
-898 GKKGSIITY
+898 GKKRSVHTY
-907 NSFYDVIN
+907 NSFYDVIY

-922 EINKEKWFEY
+922 KIRKEEWLKH
-932 EEFDAASLLNRII
+932 EEFKNNELIDNAVNL
-945 NSKYVRVK
+945 KDVK
-953 GQEVEGKKLYLAEIP
+953 KRGQKIQNGKLYLAEVP
-968 EVKNEL
+968 EVKDE
-974 KFSGGLSST
+974 FSALGILSCT

-991 FLKITDREAFM
+991 FLKMADVEDAFSHGDGNGDIENSREV
-1002 NSSTNVKAGIDE
+1002 NGID
-1014 NNNVQNSNTLF
+1014 
-1025 FDKKD
+1025 
-1030 GFSYFAGN
+1030 
-1038 EKNENDSL
+1038 
-1046 RINGEN
+1046 
-1052 FRDMHVDK
+1052 
-1060 SQNDEP
+1060 
-1066 DPASIGTAVHKL
+1066 PARIGTAVHRL
-1078 FERLSFEKMA
+1078 FERLSFEGMVS
-1088 CAGEDEMTAMV
+1088 AGEAEMIALMSDEI
-1099 LNELGC
+1099 NS
-1105 IKNEFSLSDDEQR
+1105 IKNEYSLNDDEIS
-1118 YIENKKIHEVV
+1118 YIKDKKLPEV
-1129 TFFKD
+1129 TAFFQD
-1134 EFMQNIIRKAKS
+1134 EFMRDIIINAKS
-1146 IEKEKPFMMRD
+1146 IEKEKSFIMKD
-1157 DKLKGR
+1157 DKMQGR
-1163 IIEGVIDCFIESDD
+1163 IIEGVIDCFIEGED

-1182 DYKTNNIYGSYNN
+1182 DYKTNEIGRF
-1195 GENSEATDKN
+1195 DK
-1205 LESSTE
+1205 
-1211 DFSIDNGCGSCA
+1211 
-1223 SGKEKNTHR
+1223 R
-1232 ISETHEDKMAFG
+1232 IRDLM
-1244 MRRIKKLIEYYGPQL
+1244 EYYRPQL
-1259 KLYKR
+1259 ELYKR
-1264 ACELGYDIP
+1264 ACERGYNKP
-1273 VFAYIYFTNAK
+1273 VSAYVYFTNVK
-1284 MFCEIK
+1284 IFCEV

>member
-65 ERLAEALTQEIEDA
+65 ERLAKALTQEIEA
-79 QDDEQR
+79 TQDDEQR

-113 FNYRAGI
+113 FHYRAGI
-120 SKNFGILSQQSDALI
+120 SKNFGILSQQSDVLI
-135 TREALDA
+135 TREALDT
-142 VFTEFFEAKDESF
+142 VFTEFFEAKDECF

-175 IDVYIKL
+175 IDVYTKL

-199 KRATLDFNSLLSLH
+199 KRATLDFNSLSSLH

-317 LESILTV
+317 LGSILTV

-329 PELMKETGAHLTT
+329 PELMREAEARLIM
-342 FSKIIKAVDRISF
+342 FSRIIKNMDKISF
-355 ELKRKRNAY
+355 KLKQERNAY
-364 SFSDLEHLALKV
+364 SFSDLEHLALRV
-376 LCMDDVAAIYRD
+376 LCMDDVALIYKD

-410 KFAKDNLFLVGD
+410 KFAENNLFLVGD

-438 EGRYEAYLGT
+438 EGRYDAYLGT
-448 SSSGSIVDLKENYRS
+448 SSSGSVVDLKENYRS

-471 NALFKDVIPKYDER
+471 NALFKAVIPKYDER
-485 HKLVAGRKD
+485 HRLVAGRK
-494 NDFIGEV
+494 NQDFIGEV
-501 KVCEAEFNKEITND
+501 KVCKAEFDKEILND
-515 DELKSKEEYKK
+515 EKLKSNEKYRY

-532 TLGRDFYEGLLIG
+532 TLGKDFYEGLLIG
-545 SEIKVAIGRE
+545 SEIKAAVGKE

-564 KKLKFSDIAVL
+564 KKLQFSDIAVL

-581 RGKKIKLA
+581 RGKKIRLA
-589 LELLGIPTNMQASG
+589 LELLGIPVNMQASG

-610 VNLLHCILKLAAN
+610 VNLLHCILKLVDN

-633 LLSPVYGFTPQ
+633 LLSSVYGITPQ

-655 NGYKAQPF
+655 NGYKGQPF
-663 YACFLAFSKNLCRDD
+663 YACFLAFSKNLCKDSDSCEGDDTCEND
-678 DAGENGET
+678 DACENATVLKVT
-686 NGNGDALK
+686 NR
-694 NEDCELFVKA
+694 ELFA
-704 RDFVNDILRF
+704 RINDFIDDILRF

-724 VFIKRVC
+724 MFIKRVC
-731 TETGIYE
+731 AESRIYE
-738 FAEALKQ
+738 FAKALKQ
-745 SRNPCG
+745 SKSPCG
-751 NIERYIDFAHEF
+751 NLDKYMDFACEF

-772 SDLLLYIE
+772 SDLLMHIDNLYTTG
-780 DLYKNEL
+780 LT
-787 AIEQEEREGENTNA
+787 IEQGEQEGETPDA
-801 VSIMTI
+801 VNIMTI

-822 CGRNFVK
+822 CGSSFAR
-829 TKSASYIEF
+829 TKAASYINF
-838 DKNHGMF
+838 DKNYGMF
-845 MRYMGADELVGIPH
+845 MRYVKDDVMYISH
-859 REILHKYAEKDA
+859 REVLHKYGERDA

-883 CTRAKDFLVFSAVTD
+883 CTRAKDFLMFSGVTN
-898 GKKGSIITY
+898 GKKGSALTY

-915 DTLVCNE
+915 ETLVCNE
-922 EINKEKWFEY
+922 EIHKEKWFEY
-932 EEFDAASLLNRII
+932 EEFDVAGLLNGIA
-945 NSKYVRVK
+945 NSEDVK
-953 GQEVEGKKLYLAEIP
+953 NTGQKIEEKKFYLAEIP

-974 KFSGGLSST
+974 KSLGGLSCA
-983 KEFVSVTE
+983 KEFISVTE
-991 FLKITDREAFM
+991 FLKMADREVL
-1002 NSSTNVKAGIDE
+1002 TNNTTVKLDINGDKDVFSHGDGNGDVENGREVNGID
-1014 NNNVQNSNTLF
+1014 
-1025 FDKKD
+1025 
-1030 GFSYFAGN
+1030 
-1038 EKNENDSL
+1038 
-1046 RINGEN
+1046 
-1052 FRDMHVDK
+1052 
-1060 SQNDEP
+1060 
-1066 DPASIGTAVHKL
+1066 PARIGTAVHRL
-1078 FERLSFEKMA
+1078 FERLSFEGMVS
-1088 CAGEDEMTAMV
+1088 AGEAEMIALMLDEIKS
-1099 LNELGC
+1099 
-1105 IKNEFSLSDDEQR
+1105 IKNEYSLNDDEIS
-1118 YIENKKIHEVV
+1118 YIKDKKLPEVAA
-1129 TFFKD
+1129 FFKD
-1134 EFMQNIIRKAKS
+1134 EFMRDIIINAKS
-1146 IEKEKPFMMRD
+1146 IEKEKSFIMKD
-1157 DKLKGR
+1157 DKMQGR
-1163 IIEGVIDCFIESDD
+1163 IIEGVIDCFFEGAD
-1177 EIIVI
+1177 EITVI
-1182 DYKTNNIYGSYNN
+1182 DYKTNEIGRS
-1195 GENSEATDKN
+1195 DK
-1205 LESSTE
+1205 
-1211 DFSIDNGCGSCA
+1211 
-1223 SGKEKNTHR
+1223 R
-1232 ISETHEDKMAFG
+1232 IRDLM
-1244 MRRIKKLIEYYGPQL
+1244 EYYRPQL
-1259 KLYKR
+1259 ELYKR
-1264 ACELGYDIP
+1264 ACERGYNKP
-1273 VFAYIYFTNAK
+1273 VSAYVYFTNVK
-1284 MFCEIK
+1284 IFCEV

>member
-52 VATFTNAAAAELK
+52 VATFTNAAASELK
-65 ERLAEALTQEIEDA
+65 ERLAKALTQEIEA
-79 QDDEQR
+79 TQDDEQR

-113 FNYRAGI
+113 FHYRAGI
-120 SKNFGILSQQSDALI
+120 SKNFGILSQQSDVLI
-135 TREALDA
+135 TREALDT
-142 VFTEFFEAKDESF
+142 VFTEFFEAKDECF

-175 IDVYIKL
+175 IDVYTKL

-199 KRATLDFNSLLSLH
+199 KRATLDFNSLSSLH

-438 EGRYEAYLGT
+438 EGRYDAYLGT
-448 SSSGSIVDLKENYRS
+448 SSSGSVVDLKENYRS

-471 NALFKDVIPKYDER
+471 NALFKAVIPKYDER
-485 HKLVAGRKD
+485 HRLVAGRKD

-501 KVCEAEFNKEITND
+501 KVCKAEFDKEILND
-515 DELKSKEEYKK
+515 EKLKSNEKYRY

-532 TLGRDFYEGLLIG
+532 TLGKDFYEGLLIG
-545 SEIKVAIGRE
+545 SEIKAAVGRE
-555 YFDAKEGVQ
+555 YFDAKEGLQ
-564 KKLKFSDIAVL
+564 KELKYSDIAVV

-581 RGKKIKLA
+581 RGKKIRLA
-589 LELLGIPTNMQASG
+589 LELLGIPVNMQASG

-610 VNLLHCILKLAAN
+610 VNFLHCILKLVDN

-633 LLSPVYGFTPQ
+633 LLSPVYGFSPQ

-655 NGYKAQPF
+655 NGYRGQPF
-663 YACFLAFSKNLCRDD
+663 YACFLAFSKNLCKDSDACEGDDTCEND
-678 DAGENGET
+678 DACENVAT
-686 NGNGDALK
+686 LRIMDR
-694 NEDCELFVKA
+694 ELLARVNYFV
-704 RDFVNDILRF
+704 DDILRF
-714 RSYGYALSLH
+714 RRYGYTLSLH
-724 VFIKRVC
+724 MLIKRIC
-731 TETGIYE
+731 EESGAYE
-738 FAEALKQ
+738 LAKL
-745 SRNPCG
+745 SRG
-751 NIERYIDFAHEF
+751 NNSGTNLDRYIDFANEF
-763 ERERGIATL
+763 EKERGNATL
-772 SDLLLYIE
+772 SELLQYI
-780 DLYKNEL
+780 DSMYKNGL
-787 AIEQEEREGENTNA
+787 VIEQDDGEEGENIDA
-801 VSIMTI
+801 VNVMTI
-807 HRSKGLEFPMVVVAG
+807 HRSKGLEFPLVIVAG
-822 CGRNFVK
+822 CTSSFLKNNVMPFVD
-829 TKSASYIEF
+829 F
-838 DKNHGMF
+838 DKKHGMF
-845 MRYMGADELVGIPH
+845 MRYIDEESGDMFISH
-859 REILHKYAEKDA
+859 REILHKYSERDA

-883 CTRAKDFLVFSAVTD
+883 CTRAKDFLLFSAVTD
-898 GKKGSIITY
+898 GKKRSVHTY
-907 NSFYDVIN
+907 NSFYDVIY

-922 EINKEKWFEY
+922 KIRKEEWLKH
-932 EEFDAASLLNRII
+932 EEFKNNELIDNAVNL
-945 NSKYVRVK
+945 KDVK
-953 GQEVEGKKLYLAEIP
+953 KRGQKIQNGKLYLAEVP
-968 EVKNEL
+968 EVKDE
-974 KFSGGLSST
+974 FSALGILSCT

-991 FLKITDREAFM
+991 FLKMADVEDAFSHGDGNGDIENSREV
-1002 NSSTNVKAGIDE
+1002 NGID
-1014 NNNVQNSNTLF
+1014 
-1025 FDKKD
+1025 
-1030 GFSYFAGN
+1030 
-1038 EKNENDSL
+1038 
-1046 RINGEN
+1046 
-1052 FRDMHVDK
+1052 
-1060 SQNDEP
+1060 
-1066 DPASIGTAVHKL
+1066 PARIGTAVHRL
-1078 FERLSFEKMA
+1078 FERLSFEGMVS
-1088 CAGEDEMTAMV
+1088 AGEAEMIALMSDEI
-1099 LNELGC
+1099 NS
-1105 IKNEFSLSDDEQR
+1105 IKNEYSLNDDEIS
-1118 YIENKKIHEVV
+1118 YIKDKKLPEV
-1129 TFFKD
+1129 TAFFQD
-1134 EFMQNIIRKAKS
+1134 EFMRDVIKNAVS
-1146 IEKEKPFMMRD
+1146 IEKEKSFIMKD
-1157 DKLKGR
+1157 DKMQGR
-1163 IIEGVIDCFIESDD
+1163 IIEGVIDCFIEGED

-1182 DYKTNNIYGSYNN
+1182 DYKTNEIGRF
-1195 GENSEATDKN
+1195 DK
-1205 LESSTE
+1205 
-1211 DFSIDNGCGSCA
+1211 
-1223 SGKEKNTHR
+1223 R
-1232 ISETHEDKMAFG
+1232 IRDLM
-1244 MRRIKKLIEYYGPQL
+1244 EYYRPQL
-1259 KLYKR
+1259 ELYKR
-1264 ACELGYDIP
+1264 ACERGYNKP
-1273 VFAYIYFTNAK
+1273 VSAYVYFTNVK
-1284 MFCEIK
+1284 IFCEV